1 MSAREAYRQYREAV
15 TACKGIFA
23 RGGNV
28 TGDYGEHLVKQ
39 LYGGELLPSSHKST
53 DVRLGDGTLLAD
65 LLKQPLNRCE
75 SCWRKVYHQQR
86 YRIG

>member
-39 LYGGELLPSSHKST
+39 LYG
-53 DVRLGDGTLLAD
+53 V
-65 LLKQPLNRCE
+65 LLKTPGVENVTEEFRQCNP
-75 SCWRKVYHQQR
+75 
-86 YRIG
+86 

>member
-15 TACKGIFA
+15 TACKDIFA

-39 LYGGELLPSSHKST
+39 LMVVNYCLTPIK
-53 DVRLGDGTLLAD
+53 A
-65 LLKQPLNRCE
+65 PM
-75 SCWRKVYHQQR
+75 
-86 YRIG
+86 

>member
-28 TGDYGEHLVKQ
+28 T
-39 LYGGELLPSSHKST
+39 S
-53 DVRLGDGTLLAD
+53 
-65 LLKQPLNRCE
+65 LKRGRNQNRGFK
-75 SCWRKVYHQQR
+75 RDT
-86 YRIG
+86 